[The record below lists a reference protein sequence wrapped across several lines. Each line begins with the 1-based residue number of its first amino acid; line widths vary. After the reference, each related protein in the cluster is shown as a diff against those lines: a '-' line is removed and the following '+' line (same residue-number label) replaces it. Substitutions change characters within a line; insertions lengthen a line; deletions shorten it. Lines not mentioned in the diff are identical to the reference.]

1 MRFKE
6 LADADMNEAQRKVYR
21 AIADGPRGGVRGP
34 FNALLR
40 CPELADRAQQ
50 LGGYIR
56 FGSTL
61 PQRLMEF
68 AIIITARHW
77 TSQYEWFAHRRLAVK
92 EGLDPAI
99 ADDLAEGRRPA
110 AMAEDEA
117 MVYDLCTELHRSGR
131 LSDATWARGTARFG
145 EPGVVDLIA
154 ACGYYTMVAFILNV
168 DQKALPEGEPVPLKP
183 LPGYPA

>member
-6 LADADMNEAQRKVYR
+6 LTDGDMSEAQRKVYR
-21 AIADGPRGGVRGP
+21 SIADGPRGGVRGP

-40 CPELADRAQQ
+40 CPDLADRAQA
-50 LGGYIR
+50 LGAYIR

-68 AIIITARHW
+68 AIIITARQW

-92 EGLDPAI
+92 EGLNPAI

-110 AMAEDEA
+110 GMADDEA
-117 MVYDLCTELHRSGR
+117 MVYDLCTELHKSGG
-131 LSDATWARGTARFG
+131 LSDATYERGIKQFG

-168 DQKALPEGEPVPLKP
+168 DRKALPEGEPIPLKP
-183 LPGYPA
+183 L

>member
-6 LADADMNEAQRKVYR
+6 LNQEEMSEAQRTVYR
-21 AIADGPRGGVRGP
+21 SIAEGPRGGVRGP

-40 CPELADRAQQ
+40 CPELADRAQK
-50 LGGYIR
+50 LGEYIR

-68 AIIITARHW
+68 AIIITARKW
-77 TSQYEWFAHRRLAVK
+77 TSQYEWYAHRRLAIK
-92 EGLDPAI
+92 EGLNPAI

-110 AMAEDEA
+110 GMQADEA
-117 MVYDLCTELHRSGR
+117 MVYELCTELHNSGG
-131 LSDATWARGTARFG
+131 LSDATWEKGIKQFG

-154 ACGYYTMVAFILNV
+154 ASGYYTMVAFILNV
-168 DQKALPEGEPVPLKP
+168 DKKALPEGEPIPLKP
-183 LPGYPA
+183 L